1 MANYNVDI
9 AVSIKNAEKL
19 SKFNK
24 QIKDVSLNIK
34 SANEFISNFSKSAK
48 LANQVLGD
56 GLVRN
61 VDNLQKNLGLAKTNL
76 KNVTLGTKEA
86 AIAAY
91 QFVKAQEQLNKG
103 LQEELALIKEV
114 EKGRRFTRFA
124 KAGIRETPNAYSS
137 PIGPGQ
143 ASSVLGGQSVPVA
156 GKIERTLALRR
167 DEIRLQEALLALE
180 LKSAET
186 ENQKLQIRGEL
197 NRQTAAAVNN
207 ARFIG
212 QSSPLTSPVFPGYS
226 GPIGPGQASGLF
238 SGGAFRERLMSNLS
252 ASQASR
258 EASAFGIRPGTQ
270 YDRPIGPAF
279 SAVMKS
285 QLRHQKKIDK
295 NTGKTAQLLSAS
307 SNRAIFSNQIVGGT
321 QYSAPIGPSRA
332 PLLNRLGF
340 GQGANP
346 QGPFANSRGRAGRIA
361 GSVSSGL
368 IGGGFPLLFGQGP
381 LAALG
386 GGIGGL
392 AGGAL
397 GGGFGFGLSIAGT
410 AIASRIQESIDFR
423 KSISDLNDEMGK
435 MGISSNISAKAVS
448 QLGKS
453 LGITKQEAVGV
464 LQEFKRFGN
473 NAILFA
479 KSFGG
484 DFAKFDALS
493 QANTVE
499 SALSAIRKIN
509 KDLTLEDELKLILSI
524 QRKGVEATINELIT
538 DTLEKQ
544 KELDTKDFKKTEGS
558 NRIRPGVLRKQ
569 SEELKTINERNAQ
582 TVKELTKVRDLQNQ
596 IRIASEENSYSI
608 VKGLQDVNAELRR
621 LNSAQFQI
629 VELSKTLGSAFSESF
644 KGIIKGTMSVQDA
657 FRNMFMRIADHFL
670 DMAAQMMAAQI
681 SRGFLGLFGNA
692 FSSFSF
698 AGSASAYP
706 NAFDTSFDMGL
717 LGFANGGRPPVGR
730 PSIVGE
736 KGPELFVPNTAGT
749 IIPNH
754 AMGGMNIVVNVDASG
769 TNVEG
774 DEEQGREL
782 GRLISVAVQ
791 SEIIQQQR
799 PGGLLA

>member
-1 MANYNVDI
+1 MANYNIDFL
-9 AVSIKNAEKL
+9 VSIKNTNKL
-19 SKFNK
+19 AAFNK
-24 QIKDVSLNIK
+24 QLDQTGKKVRETVQGLSEIGQTSK
-34 SANEFISNFSKSAK
+34 FGISNIIGYGNALRKAQTSFNEAVRGAK
-48 LANQVLGD
+48 EFKAVSRE
-56 GLVRN
+56 LVNAERQYN
-61 VDNLQKNLGLAKTNL
+61 SELQKRQ
-76 KNVTLGTKEA
+76 
-86 AIAAY
+86 AILESIRRGSNFA
-91 QFVKAQEQLNKG
+91 QFSRGASQISGPTVFDTATQKSIDRNRRNQDRRA
-103 LQEELALIKEV
+103 
-114 EKGRRFTRFA
+114 GR
-124 KAGIRETPNAYSS
+124 SS
-137 PIGPGQ
+137 VPFGPQQFIGPLPMQGPMYGPMQ
-143 ASSVLGGQSVPVA
+143 GPMPMM
-156 GKIERTLALRR
+156 T
-167 DEIRLQEALLALE
+167 
-180 LKSAET
+180 
-186 ENQKLQIRGEL
+186 
-197 NRQTAAAVNN
+197 VNN
-207 ARFIG
+207 NPRI
-212 QSSPLTSPVFPGYS
+212 LRNLE
-226 GPIGPGQASGLF
+226 AS
-238 SGGAFRERLMSNLS
+238 RM
-252 ASQASR
+252 SR
-258 EASAFGIRPGTQ
+258 EASGFGIRPGTQ
-270 YDRPIGPAF
+270 YERPIGPAF

-307 SNRAIFSNQIVGGT
+307 NNRAIFSNQIAGGT
-321 QYSAPIGPSRA
+321 QYSTPIGPSRA

-346 QGPFANSRGRAGRIA
+346 RGAFANSRGRAGRIS
-361 GSVSSGL
+361 GSISSGL

-423 KSISDLNDEMGK
+423 KSISELNDEMGK
-435 MGISSNISAKAVS
+435 MGISSNISAKGVI

-453 LGITKQEAVGV
+453 LGITKQEAVAA

-479 KSFGG
+479 RSFGG

-524 QRKGVEATINELIT
+524 KRKGVEATINDLIT

-558 NRIRPGVLRKQ
+558 NRIRPGVLKRQ
-569 SEELKTINERNAQ
+569 SEELKTINERNAK
-582 TVKELTKVRDLQNQ
+582 TVEELTKVRDLQNQ

-608 VKGLQDVNAELRR
+608 VKGLQDVNAEIRR

-629 VELSKTLGSAFSESF
+629 VELSKTLGSSFQESF
-644 KGIIKGTMSVQDA
+644 KGIVKGTMSVQSA
-657 FRNMFMRIADHFL
+657 FANMFSRIADHFL
-670 DMAAQMMAAQI
+670 DMAAQMAATSI
-681 SRGFLGLFGNA
+681 TKGFLGMFASAFGGGFQLGKTNKA
-692 FSSFSF
+692 SDFLDGVANPFKADGGPVK
-698 AGSASAYP
+698 AGSSY
-706 NAFDTSFDMGL
+706 
-717 LGFANGGRPPVGR
+717 
-730 PSIVGE
+730 IVGE
-736 KGPELFVPNTAGT
+736 RGPELFSPGVSGMITPNE
-749 IIPNH
+749 
-754 AMGGMNIVVNVDASG
+754 MLGGSTNIVVNVDASG
-769 TNVEG
+769 SSVEG
-774 DEEQGREL
+774 DEDQGREL